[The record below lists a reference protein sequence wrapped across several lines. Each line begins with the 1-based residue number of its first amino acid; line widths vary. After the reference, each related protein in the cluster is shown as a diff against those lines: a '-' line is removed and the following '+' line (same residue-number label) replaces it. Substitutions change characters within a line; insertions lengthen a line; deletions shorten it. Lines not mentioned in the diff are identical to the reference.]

1 MRTGARGPMR
11 QILASLVMLTFPSC
25 FAVDVLVDQVGHV
38 RQPVVSPMRHVIRKN
53 DEPFPT
59 AEESRVLEWWG
70 EPDERS
76 TRPDGGE
83 TLTYYDG
90 IRWKGLVL
98 FVVILPI
105 PLVIP
110 VGHDYVELDVVN
122 GMVVAARTTCDV
134 SLFEA
139 YLGLPLHGM
148 WCGVNHQSS
157 HAVGDQFQR
166 Y

>member
-1 MRTGARGPMR
+1 
-11 QILASLVMLTFPSC
+11 MLTLASC
-25 FAVDVLVDQVGHV
+25 FAVDVLGDQVGHV

-59 AEESRVLEWWG
+59 SELSRVLEWWG

-76 TRPDGGE
+76 TRPDGSE

-90 IRWKGLVL
+90 VRWNGLVL
-98 FVVILPI
+98 FVIILPI

-110 VGHDYVELDVVN
+110 VGHDYLELDVVN

-134 SLFEA
+134 SLMEA
-139 YLGLPLHGM
+139 YLGVPLHGM
-148 WCGVNHQSS
+148 WCGINHQPPL
-157 HAVGDQFQR
+157 AVGDQFQR